1 MPCCVKMEVKDGLK
15 IHFNQSVLRQLAF
28 IVTGNDE
35 MKMLF
40 GTEPH
45 MKSL

>member
-1 MPCCVKMEVKDGLK
+1 MPCCVKMEGKNDLK
-15 IHFNQSVLRQLAF
+15 IHFNQSVLRKLAF

-40 GTEPH
+40 DTEPH